1 MSRNAIIVL
10 FLFVLSLVAAR
21 GTGRTVFYSL
31 TYLWGGVLAV
41 SFLWSR
47 LALRGVS
54 LERMPRSSR
63 SQVGHL
69 LIERFILR
77 NHSRIPKVWVEVRDE
92 SNLPGRWA
100 ASLIIGARSRWS
112 SRTSGHRASSVLLGL
127 TPNHVR
133 VWLAR
138 TLCTQRGVFR
148 LGPAVLGS
156 GDPFGLFPVTREVQ
170 DTNNVIVLPQT
181 VPIFGFP
188 TPSGRLPGG
197 DALQQRTHQ
206 ITTNAAGVRDY
217 APGDSLNRIHW
228 RSTAKQRK
236 LIVKEFELDPMVE
249 MWVLFDASGTTQRTL
264 RSEDEEQ
271 EEYTVRA
278 FRRNVQMPL
287 PPSTEEYGVSAAAS
301 LVMHMMERDRAV
313 GFAAYG
319 RRRHVIQAD
328 RGASQLHRILET
340 LAVLEAVGSMS
351 LGQLI
356 RLDGQRIPRGS
367 TVIVITADCSADV
380 PSWINHLRRTGR
392 SPVLVLLDAESFG
405 GAPGSAAIATSV
417 RRLGVIV
424 RVIRC
429 GDSLEKSLS
438 SGPGMR
444 RFVRVA

>member
-1 MSRNAIIVL
+1 MSRNAIVVLVL
-10 FLFVLSLVAAR
+10 FALSLLGAR

-31 TYLWGGVLAV
+31 SYLWGGVLVV

-47 LALRGVS
+47 LALRGVT
-54 LERMPRSSR
+54 LERMPRSTR

-69 LIERFILR
+69 LIERFILH
-77 NHSRIPKVWVEVRDE
+77 NESRIPKVWVEVRDE

-100 ASLIIGARSRWS
+100 ASLIIGGRSALS
-112 SRTSGHRASSVLLGL
+112 GRTSGHRASSVLLGL

-156 GDPFGLFPVTREVQ
+156 GDPFGLFPVTREVRE
-170 DTNNVIVLPQT
+170 TANVIVLPQT
-181 VPIFGFP
+181 VPILGFP

-206 ITTNAAGVRDY
+206 VTTNAAGVRDY

-228 RSTAKQRK
+228 RSTARQRK
-236 LIVKEFELDPMVE
+236 LIVKEFELDPMAE
-249 MWVLFDASGTTQRTL
+249 MWLVLDASGATQRAL
-264 RSEDEEQ
+264 AKDVEEQ

-278 FRRNVQMPL
+278 FRRNVQIPL
-287 PPSTEEYGVSAAAS
+287 PPSTEEYGVSIAAS
-301 LVMHMMERDRAV
+301 LATHMMERDRAV

-328 RGASQLHRILET
+328 RGASQLNRILET
-340 LAVLEAVGSMS
+340 LAVLDAVGTLS
-351 LGQLI
+351 LEQLI

-367 TVIVITADCSADV
+367 TVIVITPDSSPEV

-405 GAPGSAAIATSV
+405 GAPGSISIASAV

-424 RVIRC
+424 KVIRR
-429 GDSLEKSLS
+429 GDSLETALS
-438 SGPGMR
+438 SGPGAR
-444 RFVRVA
+444 RFVRAA